1 MTRSFLQL
9 ACVAAIGLLAAS
21 AYAQYTLPSTA
32 SPARGAP
39 AMTSPSPA
47 DAASRAAP
55 GSMTSAPDA
64 SVLSTLD
71 ASAAAAKAQADA
83 DFRAAR
89 MACNAKTIT
98 DRDDCLRIAK
108 ENYIR
113 ALDETGNNSIQDENA
128 GANFYGAN
136 PSERGPGGPSAP
148 SSVPSGTASDGD
160 VTGNN

>member
-1 MTRSFLQL
+1 
-9 ACVAAIGLLAAS
+9 
-21 AYAQYTLPSTA
+21 
-32 SPARGAP
+32 
-39 AMTSPSPA
+39 MTSPSPA

-64 SVLSTLD
+64 TVLSTLD
-71 ASAAAAKAQADA
+71 ASAAAAKAQANA